1 MKVERFNLRLE
12 KDYNKYYPTLKKW
25 WKDWGYTPQTPNLL
39 STNGL
44 IVNKGGYKCAGWVY
58 LTDSD
63 VAILAWW
70 ISSKDKDRKGC
81 MEFLITELEK
91 LARGLGSKF
100 TFTSASNPHLKNKLE
115 KLGHGDYVDKNI
127 TNYLKIL

>member
-1 MKVERFNLRLE
+1 MKVEKFNLRLE

-25 WKDWGYTPQTPNLL
+25 WEDWGFTPQTPNLL

-44 IVNKGGYKCAGWVY
+44 IVNKDGYKCAGWLY

-63 VAILAWW
+63 VGIMAWW

-91 LARGLGSKF
+91 LALSLGCKV
-100 TFTSASNPHLKNKLE
+100 TMTSARNQFLKNKLE
-115 KLGHGDYVDKNI
+115 KLGHGNYADKNY
-127 TNYLKIL
+127 TNYFKKL